1 MARLAHRFIV
11 LCALLALP
19 SAARAA
25 VTLDLYGTFESMGVT
40 VTLAAGDDPDQD
52 ASASVEYRA
61 VNGSFAGGLPLVRL
75 SLTRMVGSLF
85 WLSPGTAYEVRV
97 SFADPDGGP
106 LDGTS
111 VTSTASTRAE
121 VSIPSPT
128 HTLVAS
134 PAGSGSACT
143 LAAPCALGQ
152 AIGQATAGEAV
163 ALRGG
168 VYLAGDLDMPRSGSA
183 GAPIVVRSYPGETA
197 ILDGS
202 DPGPL
207 TWTAQGGGVYRTTV
221 STPDPHL
228 ALADG
233 QRLFPYTSL
242 ADLQSLRWGVPGLY
256 ASGTSLYVRLAGNAD
271 PATRAMVISRR
282 NTAFTLDGLSF
293 VYFVDL
299 AFRYYGCGEYSK
311 TIYLFDASDNLV
323 QGCIFT
329 ACDIGVALKYTADRN
344 VIQDCSFSD
353 TVDGFPWDGV
363 KQVGTLEDGGFSVYD
378 PMDGRGTVIRRNTFE
393 HDFDALHL
401 CPESPGETMEADVS
415 DNTMRFMGDDG
426 METDG
431 ECSNVRIFRNTFHDV
446 RMGVSLAPVET
457 GPVYVLR
464 NLIYRIGYTA
474 EAGSGSGFKLNSGY
488 DESGPIFLFHNT
500 VDAVTADQSAFTI
513 FEPGSWR
520 QLVARNNVFSGTLYA
535 LQNSNVSQ
543 PLDLDSDDLFTSQ
556 PGELAWWQGLGHLH
570 TLAELQ
576 AATGL
581 ELGGLA
587 EAPALTDPGEGDYE
601 PSPTSPLVDRGV
613 LIPGVDADYSGS
625 APDIGA
631 FEVGQPLF
639 ADGFE
644 SGSTPAWSAVAP

>member
-1 MARLAHRFIV
+1 M
-11 LCALLALP
+11 
-19 SAARAA
+19 
-25 VTLDLYGTFESMGVT
+25 
-40 VTLAAGDDPDQD
+40 
-52 ASASVEYRA
+52 
-61 VNGSFAGGLPLVRL
+61 
-75 SLTRMVGSLF
+75 
-85 WLSPGTAYEVRV
+85 RV

-221 STPDPHL
+221 GAPDPHL

-353 TVDGFPWDGV
+353 TVDGFPWDRGQAGGHPGGRRVLGV
-363 KQVGTLEDGGFSVYD
+363 RPDGRARHRDPAQHVRARLRRPPPVSREPWRDDGG
-378 PMDGRGTVIRRNTFE
+378 GRLRQ
-393 HDFDALHL
+393 HHALH
-401 CPESPGETMEADVS
+401 G
-415 DNTMRFMGDDG
+415 RRRRGDRRR
-426 METDG
+426 
-431 ECSNVRIFRNTFHDV
+431 VQQR
-446 RMGVSLAPVET
+446 P
-457 GPVYVLR
+457 
-464 NLIYRIGYTA
+464 
-474 EAGSGSGFKLNSGY
+474 
-488 DESGPIFLFHNT
+488 
-500 VDAVTADQSAFTI
+500 
-513 FEPGSWR
+513 
-520 QLVARNNVFSGTLYA
+520 
-535 LQNSNVSQ
+535 
-543 PLDLDSDDLFTSQ
+543 
-556 PGELAWWQGLGHLH
+556 HLPQH
-570 TLAELQ
+570 LPRRAH
-576 AATGL
+576 
-581 ELGGLA
+581 GGLA
-587 EAPALTDPGEGDYE
+587 GAGRDP
-601 PSPTSPLVDRGV
+601 DRSMSC
-613 LIPGVDADYSGS
+613 A
-625 APDIGA
+625 
-631 FEVGQPLF
+631 
-639 ADGFE
+639 
-644 SGSTPAWSAVAP
+644 T